1 MFRALVNP
9 ALAPC
14 PLAGATP
21 TNGRTMPRRIK
32 ALMDQLESEVGRFAA
47 TNERIAKQTNFLALN
62 ATIEAARSGEAGRG
76 FAVVAQEVKALAGQ
90 ARAASND
97 FRALVIDRLKT
108 GSDIADSLVDDIEGS
123 RLAEFAFAT
132 VQAFA
137 RAVYSRS
144 TDIRILATDE
154 DIVAAVRDPD
164 DGARVAKAED
174 RLRAAMRFSPHYLNA
189 LFATRAGRVIGS
201 ADPRSALLGVDVGG
215 VPQFARVIE
224 SRSVDDWFTDAV
236 WENPYSAGRQVLIF
250 ACGIRSLDR
259 DGNPADGCLYLEY
272 DWQRNAAEQLA
283 TQLAAADKELRGATI
298 RIMEHGGRIVAST
311 APGEFDKHYALP
323 PDRAPRGTLSQSDRV
338 VAYADADDRGGRN
351 SLNLTCVVEHAI
363 APGGVAD
370 SLAA

>member
-1 MFRALVNP
+1 
-9 ALAPC
+9 
-14 PLAGATP
+14 
-21 TNGRTMPRRIK
+21 MPRRIK

-47 TNERIAKQTNFLALN
+47 ATERIAKQTNFLALN

-90 ARAASND
+90 ARAASHD

-108 GSDIADSLVDDIEGS
+108 GSAIADSLVDDIEGS

-132 VQAFA
+132 VQTFA

-154 DIVAAVRDPD
+154 AIIAAIRDPD
-164 DGARVAKAED
+164 NREKVSRAED

-189 LFATRAGRVIGS
+189 LFATRAGKVIGS

-215 VPQFARVIE
+215 EPQFAKVIE

-250 ACGIRSLDR
+250 ACGIRSLEN
-259 DGNPADGCLYLEY
+259 DGQPAEGCLYLEY
-272 DWQRNAAEQLA
+272 DWERNAAEQLQ
-283 TQLAAADKELRGATI
+283 TQIAAADKEIRGATI
-298 RIMEHGGRIVAST
+298 RIMEHGGRVVAST

-323 PDRAPRGTLSQSDRV
+323 SDRAPRGMLPQSDRV
-338 VAYADADDRGGRN
+338 IAYADADDRGGRN
-351 SLNLTCVVEHAI
+351 SLNLTCVVEHRI
-363 APGGVAD
+363 AGVAD
-370 SLAA
+370 EMLAA

>member
-1 MFRALVNP
+1 
-9 ALAPC
+9 
-14 PLAGATP
+14 
-21 TNGRTMPRRIK
+21 MPRRIK

-47 TNERIAKQTNFLALN
+47 ANERIAKQTNCLSFN

-90 ARAASND
+90 ARAASKD

-132 VQAFA
+132 VQTFA

-154 DIVAAVRDPD
+154 AIVAAIRAPEDRAKVS
-164 DGARVAKAED
+164 KAED
-174 RLRAAMRFSPHYLNA
+174 RLRAAMRFSPYYLNA
-189 LFATRAGRVIGS
+189 LFATRAGKVIGS

-215 VPQFARVIE
+215 EPQFAKVIE

-250 ACGIRSLDR
+250 ACGIRALEN
-259 DGNPADGCLYLEY
+259 DGQPAEGCLYLEY
-272 DWQRNAAEQLA
+272 DWERNAAEQLQ
-283 TQLAAADKELRGATI
+283 TQMAAADKEIRGATI

-311 APGEFDKHYALP
+311 APGEFDKHHPLP
-323 PDRAPRGTLSQSDRV
+323 ADRAPRGTLSQSDKV
-338 VAYADADDRGGRN
+338 VAYAEANDRGGRN
-351 SLNLTCVVEHAI
+351 SLNLTCVIEHDIVTGEEA
-363 APGGVAD
+363 AA
-370 SLAA
+370 LAA

>member
-1 MFRALVNP
+1 
-9 ALAPC
+9 
-14 PLAGATP
+14 
-21 TNGRTMPRRIK
+21 MPRRIK

-47 TNERIAKQTNFLALN
+47 ANERIAKQTNFLPHN

-123 RLAEFAFAT
+123 RLSEFAFAT
-132 VQAFA
+132 VQTFA

-154 DIVAAVRDPD
+154 AIVAAIRDPEN
-164 DGARVAKAED
+164 RTKVSRAED
-174 RLRAAMRFSPHYLNA
+174 RLRAAMRFSPYYLNA
-189 LFATRAGRVIGS
+189 LFATRAGKVIGS

-215 VPQFARVIE
+215 EPQFAKVIE

-250 ACGIRSLDR
+250 ACGIRALEN
-259 DGNPADGCLYLEY
+259 DGQPAEGCLYLEY
-272 DWQRNAAEQLA
+272 DWERNAAEQLQ
-283 TQLAAADKELRGATI
+283 TQLAAADKEIRGATI

-311 APGEFDKHYALP
+311 AADEFDKHYPLP
-323 PDRAPRGTLSQSDRV
+323 ADRAPRGTLSQSDKV
-338 VAYADADDRGGRN
+338 IAYADANDRGGRN
-351 SLNLTCVVEHAI
+351 SLNLTCVIEHDIVTGEEA
-363 APGGVAD
+363 AT
-370 SLAA
+370 LAA